1 MRTSIALGMIAA
13 AMVWCPFAYP
23 QTPEG
28 VRDLTFFL
36 HRLRTIEDL
45 PEIEDSH
52 TAMSSTWDRTG
63 GNADG
68 NDFKRIEGDRN
79 ILLDVRGPGCI
90 HRIFTGVLDKAV
102 AGTRIRI
109 ILDDA
114 PAPIFDR
121 EVSEFFDFQQG
132 PLPYPLVFHKT
143 YPGTLFPFPFAK
155 HCRVEL
161 YNPQKKNWGNY
172 WQVTYSIYPRQT
184 KVKTLQWPLNNSEKA
199 ELKRV
204 GEAWLFAESH
214 APPPPATW
222 SVNEK
227 FSIEAGGT
235 AKLNVEGCGVIRE
248 MRIAVEP
255 RSPELLRAIRLRI
268 TWDDGSQPSVDVPLG
283 YFFGHGDYDKNDKNA
298 YFNSL
303 LLGANDK
310 EAYSRFPMP
319 FQKKARFEFH
329 NRGDKKVESLAVR
342 FDVRKLPA
350 LPKNWG
356 AFHATWT
363 QEYVHE
369 PFRSQMRRFPP
380 FNVPVHVALERNEG
394 PGKYVGVLLCLHW
407 PHADWWGEGDWM
419 IWSDEHGWPPSYH
432 GTGSEEY
439 FNSGWC
445 RFDRKAV
452 SGVVRQEPGN
462 VAVYSFH
469 LNDAFQFRNNIRV
482 AEEVWVEPHK
492 YALWASTAYWYA
504 LVPQDARSRQDILPQ
519 LAELKAFLPPQLAR
533 RITES
538 AKQHN
543 RTLDDEVQS
552 VLESYFSGSGKT
564 GARSQSKGERG
575 TD

>member
-1 MRTSIALGMIAA
+1 MGVIAVLMLC
-13 AMVWCPFAYP
+13 CPFGYA
-23 QTPEG
+23 QASEG
-28 VRDLTFFL
+28 CRDLTFFL
-36 HRLRTIEDL
+36 RRLRTVEHL

-68 NDFKRIEGDRN
+68 ADFKRIEGDRN
-79 ILLDVRGPGCI
+79 ILLDVNGPGCI
-90 HRIFTGVLDKAV
+90 HRIFTGTLGKAV

-109 ILDDA
+109 ILDDS
-114 PAPIFDR
+114 PLPIFDR
-121 EVSEFFDFQQG
+121 EVNEFFDFQQG

-161 YNPQKKNWGNY
+161 CNPQKNNWGNY
-172 WQVTYSIYPRQT
+172 WQVTYSIYPRET
-184 KVKTLQWPLNNSEKA
+184 KVKTLQWPLNNHEKA
-199 ELKRV
+199 ELESV
-204 GEAWLFAESH
+204 CAAWLSAESH
-214 APPPPATW
+214 APPSPVSW
-222 SVNEK
+222 NINEK
-227 FSIEAGGT
+227 LSIESGGT
-235 AKLNVEGCGVIRE
+235 AKLDVEGCGVIRE

-255 RSPELLRAIRLRI
+255 RSPELLRDIRLCI
-268 TWDDGSQPSVDVPLG
+268 TWDDGSKPSVDVPLG
-283 YFFGHGDYDKNDKNA
+283 YFFGQGDYDKKDKNA

-303 LLGANDK
+303 LLGANEK

-319 FQKKARFEFH
+319 LQRKARFEFH
-329 NRGDKKVESLAVR
+329 NRGHKKVESLAVR
-342 FDVRKLPA
+342 LDIQKLPA

-356 AFHATWT
+356 KFHATWT
-363 QEYVHE
+363 QEYIHG
-369 PFRSQMRRFPP
+369 PFRDTMRRFPP

-419 IWSDEHGWPPSYH
+419 IWTDENSWPPSYH

-445 RFDRKAV
+445 QFDRKAV
-452 SGVVRQEPGN
+452 SGVVRPGPDH

-469 LNDAFQFRNNIRV
+469 LNDAFHFRNNIRV

-504 LVPQDARSRQDILPQ
+504 LIPQEARSRQDILPQ
-519 LAELKAFLPPQLAR
+519 LTEVKAFLHPELVQ

-538 AKQHN
+538 AARNN
-543 RTLDDEVQS
+543 RAVEDEVRNA
-552 VLESYFSGSGKT
+552 LETYFRGSDKAD
-564 GARSQSKGERG
+564 ARSQNKGKRG
-575 TD
+575 RNAD